1 MASVESEALLSK
13 REKIISVLNQLAQ
26 QVQDTQ
32 RQLNTLTENYTVN
45 RGALLQL
52 NELLEELGVDL
63 TQQEQPAPIAEAEA
77 AAE

>member
-1 MASVESEALLSK
+1 MASVESDALLSK
-13 REKIISVLNQLAQ
+13 RENIISVLNQLAQ
-26 QVQDTQ
+26 QVQETQ

-52 NELLEELGVDL
+52 NELLEELGIDL
-63 TQQEQPAPIAEAEA
+63 TQQEQPEPIAEAEA